1 MTVSVTIR
9 MEFELPTNALLGL
22 VAILYHMRVMRL
34 FEQGWQS
41 LGELYPTNVEILEVK
56 KL

>member
-1 MTVSVTIR
+1 MTVSVTVR

-22 VAILYHMRVMRL
+22 VAMLYHMRVMRL